1 MQDGV
6 LSTAGLLAG
15 LSGAVADYHQ
25 VVLAALAATAAGAL
39 SMGAGAYLST
49 RAETEVLEGELDRG
63 VRDAADRP
71 YLLQEAL
78 LDKLESEGLG
88 REAAYRV
95 VKLLSGSREAL
106 VSTAEAKVYGFTR
119 AMLGNA
125 ALDGLVMFVA
135 FVAGAL
141 VPLVPYLLVAAFPA
155 NLAASLATTAI
166 VLFLMGYFQGWL
178 AHRAQ
183 MWRSGLRFL
192 AIAMSAAGA
201 GYLIGIAISPLGAAA
216 GQA

>member
-1 MQDGV
+1 
-6 LSTAGLLAG
+6 
-15 LSGAVADYHQ
+15 
-25 VVLAALAATAAGAL
+25 
-39 SMGAGAYLST
+39 
-49 RAETEVLEGELDRG
+49 
-63 VRDAADRP
+63 
-71 YLLQEAL
+71 
-78 LDKLESEGLG
+78 
-88 REAAYRV
+88 
-95 VKLLSGSREAL
+95 
-106 VSTAEAKVYGFTR
+106 
-119 AMLGNA
+119 MLGNA